1 MAFLDMAGSS
11 GRCGGGETGACVLAA
26 CSDWSL
32 SVCGGEGG
40 RGGGRKG
47 EEEKAGKGEEREGGR
62 ICESDRTQMNVS
74 NRI

>member
-32 SVCGGEGG
+32 SVCGGGEGGGGREEGG
-40 RGGGRKG
+40 RKKRQGKVKKG
-47 EEEKAGKGEEREGGR
+47 KEEEYVKVIVHKCR
-62 ICESDRTQMNVS
+62 I
-74 NRI
+74 